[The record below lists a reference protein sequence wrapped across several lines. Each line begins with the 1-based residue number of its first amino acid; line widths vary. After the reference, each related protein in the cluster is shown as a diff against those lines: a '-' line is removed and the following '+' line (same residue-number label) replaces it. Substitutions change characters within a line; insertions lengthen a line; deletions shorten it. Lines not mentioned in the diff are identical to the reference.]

1 MQQVAE
7 QCIVGVGVDI
17 FRHFQVSSALVPDQS
32 CYSFQIGNSARY
44 ILRSFDQCGV
54 FRVTNAKEMTIFDLS
69 LGHLLSAPRKDE
81 WLAEQQMAIAEHTA
95 LCGEHC
101 DVVLHPNESF
111 SKGFINILAIV
122 QCDVVFWPFVIAD
135 GPALFPEMVKP
146 VLVRCK
152 CLRCLVGLTN
162 ALHIGMEHDF
172 HALEISNRG
181 IEPPQGRGRGG
192 SVDVTFRRVGP
203 VG

>member
-54 FRVTNAKEMTIFDLS
+54 FRLTNAKEMTIFDLS
-69 LGHLLSAPRKDE
+69 LGHLLSAPRKGG

-101 DVVLHPNESF
+101 DVVLHPNEGF
-111 SKGFINILAIV
+111 SKGFINILAIL
-122 QCDVVFWPFVIAD
+122 QCDVVLWPFV
-135 GPALFPEMVKP
+135 
-146 VLVRCK
+146 R
-152 CLRCLVGLTN
+152 
-162 ALHIGMEHDF
+162 
-172 HALEISNRG
+172 
-181 IEPPQGRGRGG
+181 
-192 SVDVTFRRVGP
+192 DVMDRRVGRSV
-203 VG
+203 VGRQKRQQDIHGVADDDAVFRLR

>member
-1 MQQVAE
+1 MRIWKAVP
-7 QCIVGVGVDI
+7 QCLTGTADD
-17 FRHFQVSSALVPDQS
+17 A
-32 CYSFQIGNSARY
+32 
-44 ILRSFDQCGV
+44 LRSGCF
-54 FRVTNAKEMTIFDLS
+54 
-69 LGHLLSAPRKDE
+69 
-81 WLAEQQMAIAEHTA
+81 
-95 LCGEHC
+95 GE
-101 DVVLHPNESF
+101 
-111 SKGFINILAIV
+111 
-122 QCDVVFWPFVIAD
+122 FVIAD

-181 IEPPQGRGRGG
+181 IEPPQGHGRGV
-192 SVDVTFRRVGP
+192 SVEVTFRRGGP